1 MISVPLKPRM
11 VSPTNIER
19 PSGPKGLDDLIQRYK
34 FPEPVYVTRPTMPD
48 LKDYERKLEHIW
60 QTARLTNDGDFH
72 KLLGAKLAE
81 YLEIDHVNLCCN
93 GTIALLLALQ
103 ASRINGGEVITTP
116 FTFPA
121 TVHALYWNRVRPV
134 FCDIDETTLNLDPK
148 RIEELISPDTRAIL
162 PVHLFGYP
170 CDVEAIQSIADRH
183 GLQVIY
189 DAAHMMGV
197 RYKDTSI
204 LHYGD
209 LSVLSFHATKL
220 FSTGEGGAIVSKS
233 KMQRDR
239 IDYLKNFGIADK
251 ETVIGPGINGK
262 MSEFEA
268 AFGLLQLDGLESEIA
283 DRQALTEVYRQR
295 LRDVEGLSIREDV
308 PDVRHNYSYFTILVD
323 PDEYGMSRNELYT
336 SLKQCNVHPRKYF
349 HPLASRY
356 SCYSSLP
363 SAHPDRLPVAE
374 RVVERILSLPLY
386 GTLGTDAVESICSIV
401 AGLQTAAR

>member
-1 MISVPLKPRM
+1 MIS
-11 VSPTNIER
+11 S
-19 PSGPKGLDDLIQRYK
+19 SRYK

-239 IDYLKNFGIADK
+239 IDYLKNFGIADE

-268 AFGLLQLDGLESEIA
+268 AFG
-283 DRQALTEVYRQR
+283 
-295 LRDVEGLSIREDV
+295 
-308 PDVRHNYSYFTILVD
+308 
-323 PDEYGMSRNELYT
+323 
-336 SLKQCNVHPRKYF
+336 
-349 HPLASRY
+349 
-356 SCYSSLP
+356 SC
-363 SAHPDRLPVAE
+363 
-374 RVVERILSLPLY
+374 
-386 GTLGTDAVESICSIV
+386 
-401 AGLQTAAR
+401 Q